1 VCLIVLAG
9 CRSPE
14 RLSPGKI
21 YEDCWLKVN
30 RGDLKGA
37 LSETDGAVQSFASP
51 DKEWYW
57 RFTLLK
63 AEILVRQRFS
73 KEALALL
80 EPELPPALRGGE
92 LAVWRKLTQ
101 GAANAYLFQFE
112 EAGKLLDEA
121 EVLASANQLAL
132 QGEVAL
138 RRGTLAFL
146 QGSPTKA
153 ESEYRKALTISL
165 AQNDRFLEASAL
177 GSLGLAATRQE
188 HYDESV
194 DWDRA
199 ALQLSRS
206 LGARTSVA
214 RILVNL
220 GWSYFELGNYEEAL
234 SLFQQTEDS
243 FAQAGAPAMQV
254 KARSMTGLTDYY
266 LRNYAAAKEE
276 SQRALELARVLGD
289 KSAVAECLNGLSS
302 IAIAE
307 GQIELARKYNLE
319 AHQNALSGAD
329 RDGETAATLIS
340 GRIDEA
346 DKHFERAEQSLRR
359 VISDLSA
366 ATATRWEAEAR
377 LAKVY
382 DAAGQAAKAEN
393 EYKRSVRTIQAARRS
408 VGQDELRLTFLSSAI
423 DFFDDYIDFLVQH
436 GRFDDALRVADR
448 TRSQTLAEGLASST
462 KAPVQLSSGLPPR
475 QVAQKLRASLLLYWL
490 GRDQSYLWVITPS
503 KITCLRLPKKSQ
515 IEPLVKAYREEV
527 LSGRDVL
534 ESDSPEGKGLYEM
547 LIAPADKVLAKT
559 GRIIV
564 LPAEGL
570 YGLNF
575 ETLIVPQPKPHYWIE
590 DAIVS
595 EASSLALLSAAS
607 QKASSS
613 EKSLLLVG
621 NPETPG
627 PDFPLLPQ
635 AAEEIQKVSMHFPE
649 PRRKVLEGRQATA
662 SAYLQ
667 SNPERFSYLHFV
679 THGTASQ
686 TRPLE
691 SAVIL
696 TKEGDSYKLYA
707 RDIVTHP
714 LKADLVTISAC
725 NGAGTR
731 AYAGEGLVGLS
742 WAFLRAGA
750 HNVIASLWEVSD
762 ASSTAQLMD
771 ALYRD
776 LDHGADPAT
785 ALRNAK
791 LFILK
796 SNSNTVFR
804 KPFYWAPF
812 ELYAGS

>member
-1 VCLIVLAG
+1 VLPG
-9 CRSPE
+9 CK
-14 RLSPGKI
+14 SPGPASVQQS
-21 YEDCWLKVN
+21 YDDCRLKLN
-30 RGDLKGA
+30 RGELKEA
-37 LSETDGAVQSFASP
+37 LAEANSGLRHFPSEDTKWHWQF
-51 DKEWYW
+51 
-57 RFTLLK
+57 RLLK

-73 KEALALL
+73 NEALALL
-80 EPELPPALRGGE
+80 EPELPAPLQNGD

-101 GAANAYLFQFE
+101 GMARAFLLQFDDATGLLAQA
-112 EAGKLLDEA
+112 EA
-121 EVLASANQLAL
+121 LASTNAPYLE
-132 QGEVAL
+132 GEVAL
-138 RRGTLAFL
+138 RKGTLAFL
-146 QGSPTKA
+146 REEWATA
-153 ESEYRKALTISL
+153 EAEYHKTLAISL
-165 AQNDRFLEASAL
+165 SQNDRFLEVAAL
-177 GSLGLAATRQE
+177 GSLGLIATRQE
-188 HYDESV
+188 HYDESIE
-194 DWDRA
+194 WNRK
-199 ALQLSRS
+199 ALALSQS
-206 LGARTSVA
+206 VGAKDSESYILG
-214 RILVNL
+214 NL
-220 GWSYFELGNYEEAL
+220 GWSYFEIGDYEQARELLEQAEASSSAVGSAGAQIDWLIDIAGVDYYLHDYIGAEQTSEKALALARKLDERVEMVYCLNQLSGVALKRNQLELAERYNEEAL
-234 SLFQQTEDS
+234 KVSRASQDRLGELSSTLIEGRI
-243 FAQAGAPAMQV
+243 AGA
-254 KARSMTGLTDYY
+254 KRDYREAER
-266 LRNYAAAKEE
+266 LLK
-276 SQRALELARVLGD
+276 
-289 KSAVAECLNGLSS
+289 AVAS
-302 IAIAE
+302 
-307 GQIELARKYNLE
+307 
-319 AHQNALSGAD
+319 D
-329 RDGETAATLIS
+329 RAT
-340 GRIDEA
+340 
-346 DKHFERAEQSLRR
+346 QTSLK
-359 VISDLSA
+359 
-366 ATATRWEAEAR
+366 WEAECR
-377 LAKVY
+377 LAGIY
-382 DAAGQAAKAEN
+382 ETAKLTLRAKDQYHKSIETI
-393 EYKRSVRTIQAARRS
+393 ERARTSIK
-408 VGQDELRLTFLSSAI
+408 DEELRVPFLSNAI
-423 DFFDDYIDFLVQH
+423 EFYEDYLGFLISH
-436 GRFDDALRVADR
+436 HRIEDALEVAELSR
-448 TRSQTLAEGLASST
+448 ARTLAEGLGMRANS
-462 KAPVQLSSGLPPR
+462 LSSR
-475 QVAQKLRASLLLYWL
+475 LRNFNPQALARRMNATLLFYWI
-490 GRDQSYLWVITPS
+490 GPERSYLWVITPS
-503 KITCLRLPKKSQ
+503 ALSYFALPKQSE
-515 IEPLVKAYREEV
+515 IDPVLKAHRQAI
-527 LSGRDVL
+527 LGGRDL
-534 ESDSPEGKGLYEM
+534 LASEGAGGGELYEM
-547 LIAPADKVLAKT
+547 LIAPAHNLIPKASRV
-559 GRIIV
+559 IV
-564 LPAEGL
+564 LPSEGL

-595 EASSLALLSAAS
+595 EASSLALLSAAN
-607 QKASSS
+607 QKASSN

-649 PRRKVLEGRQATA
+649 PRRKILEGRQATA

-812 ELYAGS
+812 QLYAGS

>member
-1 VCLIVLAG
+1 M
-9 CRSPE
+9 
-14 RLSPGKI
+14 
-21 YEDCWLKVN
+21 
-30 RGDLKGA
+30 KGA
-37 LSETDGAVQSFASP
+37 LDETDGAAQSFASREA
-51 DKEWYW
+51 DWYW

-63 AEILVRQRFS
+63 AEILVRQRFN

-80 EPELPPALRGGE
+80 EPELPSTVHGRD

-112 EAGKLLDEA
+112 EAGRLLDDAEA
-121 EVLASANQLAL
+121 LASASQPAL
-132 QGEVAL
+132 LGEVAL
-138 RRGTLAFL
+138 RKGTVAFL
-146 QGSPTKA
+146 QGSPARA
-153 ESEYRKALTISL
+153 ESEYRRALTISL

-177 GSLGLAATRQE
+177 GSLGLAATRRE
-188 HYDESV
+188 HYDEAV

-206 LGARTSVA
+206 LGAQTSVA

-234 SLFQQTEDS
+234 SLFQESEGS
-243 FAQAGAPAMQV
+243 FAQAGALAMQV
-254 KARSMTGLTDYY
+254 TARSMTGLTYYY
-266 LRNYAAAKEE
+266 LRDYITAKEE
-276 SQRALELARVLGD
+276 SKRALELARHLGD
-289 KSAVAECLNGLSS
+289 KSAITECLNSLSS

-307 GQIELARKYNLE
+307 GQIDLAERYNLE
-319 AHQNALSGAD
+319 AHQNALAGAD
-329 RDGETAATLIS
+329 RGGETSATLIS
-340 GRIDEA
+340 GRIEE
-346 DKHFERAEQSLRR
+346 KHKLFQDAEQSLRR
-359 VISDLSA
+359 VIGDRSA

-382 DAAGQAAKAEN
+382 GEAGQAANAER
-393 EYKRSVRTIQAARRS
+393 EYKHSVETIQAARRS

-423 DFFDDYIDFLVQH
+423 DFYDDYIDFLIQH
-436 GRFDDALRVADR
+436 GRFEDALQVADR

-462 KAPVQLSSGLPPR
+462 NAPVHPSLGLPPR
-475 QVAQKLRASLLLYWL
+475 QLAQRLHSTLLLYWL
-490 GRDQSYLWVITPS
+490 GQDQSYLWAITPA
-503 KITCLRLPKKSQ
+503 KIFCFHLPKKSQ
-515 IEPLVKAYREEV
+515 IEPLVKSYREEV
-527 LSGRDVL
+527 LSGKDVL
-534 ESDSPEGKGLYEM
+534 GSDSPEGKELYQM
-547 LIAPADKVLAKT
+547 LIAPADKFLARN
-559 GRIIV
+559 GRVIL

-575 ETLIVPQPKPHYWIE
+575 ETLIVPRPTPHYWIE
-590 DAIVS
+590 DVTVS
-595 EASSLALLSAAS
+595 EASSLALSSAGS
-607 QKASSS
+607 QKDGSKA
-613 EKSLLLVG
+613 KSLLLVG
-621 NPETPG
+621 NPETPD
-627 PDFPLLPQ
+627 PDFPFLPQ
-635 AAEEIQKVSMHFPE
+635 AAAEIQRVSMHFPE
-649 PRRKVLEGRQATA
+649 PQRKVLEGKQATA

-667 SNPERFSYLHFV
+667 SNPERFLYLHFV
-679 THGTASQ
+679 THGTASH

-696 TKEGDSYKLYA
+696 TREGDSYKLYA

-714 LKADLVTISAC
+714 LKAELVTITAC

-771 ALYRD
+771 ALYRE
-776 LDHGADPAT
+776 LDHGTDPAT

-791 LFILK
+791 LSILK

-812 ELYAGS
+812 QLYAGS

>member
-1 VCLIVLAG
+1 VAEG
-9 CRSPE
+9 CNSSKQFSP
-14 RLSPGKI
+14 RQL
-21 YEDCWLKVN
+21 YEDGWLRVN
-30 RGDLKGA
+30 RGELVSA
-37 LSETDGAVQSFASP
+37 LADADAGLQHFASQQN
-51 DKEWYW
+51 EWYW
-57 RFTLLK
+57 RFTILKGEALLR
-63 AEILVRQRFS
+63 LHRN
-73 KEALALL
+73 KEALAVV
-80 EPELPPALRGGE
+80 EQELPSSLSASDLS
-92 LAVWRKLTQ
+92 VWQKMIQ
-101 GAANAYLFQFE
+101 GAAYAFLRRFE
-112 EAGKLLDEA
+112 DAEKLLKEA
-121 EVLASANQLAL
+121 QELAEAHQPSLL
-132 QGEVAL
+132 GEVTL
-138 RRGTLAFL
+138 RKGTLAYL
-146 QGSPTKA
+146 RDNPAQAASQ
-153 ESEYRKALTISL
+153 YRQALSL
-165 AQNDRFLEASAL
+165 AISRKDAFLEAAAL
-177 GSLGLAATRQE
+177 GSLGLIATRQE
-188 HYDESV
+188 HYDESI
-194 DWDRA
+194 DWDRS
-199 ALQLSRS
+199 ALDLSRS
-206 LGARTSVA
+206 LNAQSSVA
-214 RILVNL
+214 RILGNL
-220 GWSYFELGNYEEAL
+220 GWSYFELGDYDQ
-234 SLFQQTEDS
+234 SLPLFEQAADSLARIGLVDLQTR
-243 FAQAGAPAMQV
+243 GLI
-254 KARSMTGLTDYY
+254 MTGLAHYY
-266 LRNYAAAKEE
+266 LRNLADARKESE
-276 SQRALELARVLGD
+276 RALQLARSLGD
-289 KSAVAECLNGLSS
+289 PVLIAECLNNLSLVS
-302 IAIAE
+302 LSMQQTDLAE
-307 GQIELARKYNLE
+307 TYNLE
-319 AHQNALSGAD
+319 AYRTARSSAD
-329 RDGETAATLIS
+329 HAGELAATLVS
-340 GRIDEA
+340 GRIRTVRRDYPS
-346 DKHFERAEQSLRR
+346 AETDLKLVLRDSR
-359 VISDLSA
+359 V
-366 ATATRWEAEAR
+366 ATAVRWEAEAR
-377 LAKVY
+377 LAKLY
-382 DAAGQAAKAEN
+382 DLQGYTARAEQ
-393 EYKRSVRTIQAARRS
+393 EYKRSIDTIQAARRS

-436 GRFDDALRVADR
+436 GRFEDALRVADR
-448 TRSQTLAEGLASST
+448 TRSQTLAEGLASAT
-462 KAPVQLSSGLPPR
+462 KAPVQPSSGLPPR
-475 QVAQKLRASLLLYWL
+475 QVAEKFRATLLLYWL
-490 GRDQSYLWVITPS
+490 GRDQSYLWVITPL
-503 KITCLRLPKKSQ
+503 KVTCLRLPKKSQ

-534 ESDSPEGKGLYEM
+534 ESDSPEGRDLYEM

-590 DAIVS
+590 DATVS

-607 QKASSS
+607 QKANSN
-613 EKSLLLVG
+613 EKSLLLLG
-621 NPETPG
+621 NPETPD

-635 AAEEIQKVSMHFPE
+635 AAEEIHKVSMHFPE

-812 ELYAGS
+812 QLYAGS

>member
-1 VCLIVLAG
+1 LKETEKAL
-9 CRSPE
+9 
-14 RLSPGKI
+14 RLYS
-21 YEDCWLKVN
+21 
-30 RGDLKGA
+30 
-37 LSETDGAVQSFASP
+37 SEKS
-51 DKEWYW
+51 EWHW
-57 RFTLLK
+57 RFIGLK
-63 AEILVRQRFS
+63 AQILEMQGQNNES
-73 KEALALL
+73 LALL
-80 EPELPPALRGGE
+80 NPDLPSAFSTSDF
-92 LAVWRKLTQ
+92 AVRRRLIQ
-101 GAANAYLFQFE
+101 A
-112 EAGKLLDEA
+112 
-121 EVLASANQLAL
+121 LASAYSQHPTEAAQFIAQAQSLAKASHPEL
-132 QGEVAL
+132 LGEVAL
-138 RRGTLAFL
+138 RKATVCFLA
-146 QGSPTKA
+146 GDYT
-153 ESEYRKALTISL
+153 
-165 AQNDRFLEASAL
+165 SA
-177 GSLGLAATRQE
+177 GLAYRTALQSARAQQDPFFEAAALSGLAIVSTKQE
-188 HYDESV
+188 RYDEAI

-199 ALQLSRS
+199 ALELSKSIGAGYS
-206 LGARTSVA
+206 LEQA
-214 RILVNL
+214 
-220 GWSYFELGNYEEAL
+220 LGNTGWCYRKLGDYESAL
-234 SLFQQTEDS
+234 SLYKQAVEVSKQSAIVGDQIYWLSGISNVYYEQRNYPP
-243 FAQAGAPAMQV
+243 AQEVLTQALDL
-254 KARSMTGLTDYY
+254 ARRQDDRTILMEFLTDLSEIAVETGQINSAERYY
-266 LRNYAAAKEE
+266 AEALKLEETDTDPSAAAELTLVWSRIQEAKRDFPGA
-276 SQRALELARVLGD
+276 QR
-289 KSAVAECLNGLSS
+289 
-302 IAIAE
+302 
-307 GQIELARKYNLE
+307 
-319 AHQNALSGAD
+319 
-329 RDGETAATLIS
+329 
-340 GRIDEA
+340 
-346 DKHFERAEQSLRR
+346 SLRQ
-359 VISDLSA
+359 VITDSSA
-366 ATATRWEAEAR
+366 DSSQRWEAEAR
-377 LAKVY
+377 MASIFAKERLNH
-382 DAAGQAAKAEN
+382 QAED
-393 EYKRSVRTIQAARRS
+393 EFRHSLETIEQVRSS
-408 VGQDELRLTFLSSAI
+408 VQTEELRLSFLSTAVS
-423 DFFDDYIDFLVQH
+423 FYTDYIEFLIAQ
-436 GRFDDALRVADR
+436 GRTRDALQVAETNR
-448 TRSQTLAEGLASST
+448 ARTLAEGLGMHSSSFL
-462 KAPVQLSSGLPPR
+462 ARLSKFDPQRLAR
-475 QVAQKLRASLLLYWL
+475 RLNVTLLFYWI
-490 GRDQSYLWVITPS
+490 GPERSYLWVITPS
-503 KITCLRLPKKSQ
+503 ALSYFALPKQSE
-515 IEPLVKAYREEV
+515 IDPVLKAHRQAILE
-527 LSGRDVL
+527 GRDL
-534 ESDSPEGKGLYEM
+534 LASEGAGGWELYEM
-547 LIAPADKVLAKT
+547 LIAPAHNLIPNGSRV
-559 GRIIV
+559 IV

-590 DAIVS
+590 DATVS

-607 QKASSS
+607 QKAGSS

-812 ELYAGS
+812 QLYAGS